1 MPTAHRH
8 RGQLK
13 LSVPSPSRGRSDG
26 RGVPSAHKHIA
37 QFAHREGIRYS
48 MPGRSPDSRT
58 PLAHEPSSHTDRR
71 SDFKVRL
78 RFAYRCGGSPGIQR
92 QLKRLH
98 RIPVSLANPMQLVP
112 ST

>member
-1 MPTAHRH
+1 MPTASAS
-8 RGQLK
+8 GSAK
-13 LSVPSPSRGRSDG
+13 VECAKPSRGWSDG
-26 RGVPSAHKHIA
+26 RGMPSAHKHMA

-48 MPGRSPDSRT
+48 MSGRSPDSRT
-58 PLAHEPSSHTDRR
+58 PSADEPSSHANRR

-78 RFAYRCGGSPGIQR
+78 RFAYRCGGSPGIER